1 MNFFGENMARNPK
14 PISVLQLEK
23 GKLYD
28 QQGERELFEPK
39 PKREIMPRCPSR
51 FTKEERKAWR
61 QLAGILKN
69 YGLFT
74 AANAI
79 QLELL
84 TTAWVQYVD
93 QSARL
98 AADPRII
105 IKGPDGGAMY
115 NPYFNAQHK
124 LGGLVDRYSQNLG
137 LSSIALAKIGSLMVK
152 KKKDNDGYFED

>member
-1 MNFFGENMARNPK
+1 MGRNPH
-14 PISVLQLEK
+14 PTDVLEHFN

-28 QQGERELFEPK
+28 KQRDRAVFEPK
-39 PKREIMPRCPSR
+39 PKRDVTPRCPRRFSR
-51 FTKEERKAWR
+51 EERRAWKEIT
-61 QLAGILKN
+61 AVLKN

-84 TTAWVQYVD
+84 VTAWVQYLECCKKMTD
-93 QSARL
+93 IKS
-98 AADPRII
+98 II

-124 LGGLVDRYSQNLG
+124 LGKLVEKYCNNLG
-137 LSSIALAKIGSLMVK
+137 LSSIALAKIGSLLVK
-152 KKKDNDGYFED
+152 KNEEKDKLAELLDG